1 MVKHLSVYHLI
12 PYISFSEY
20 EELVKMVEQHYLK
33 LITDIDIGGR
43 FKTGD
48 HLCDAHIEYIVD
60 RLQGAID
67 RAGFEPWNS
76 LFKGTNHQV
85 AENESVKLSLIVR
98 SALYATL
105 NCVRIPKNWTRALDN
120 KVKILLRSCIREFF
134 LNFSNY
140 CPLFDDTF
148 EYFDDTNELIPNYII
163 CESKLITAKALKRPQ
178 LTFMG
183 RLSIELLKKIWTHYY
198 AIRNPKRPIYI

>member
-1 MVKHLSVYHLI
+1 MVEMSHLV
-12 PYISFSEY
+12 PYISFREY
-20 EELVKMVEQHYLK
+20 EDLLKMVEQHYLK

-48 HLCDAHIEYIVD
+48 HLCDAHIEYIVH

-67 RAGFEPWNS
+67 RASFESWNS
-76 LFKGTNHQV
+76 LLKGTNHQV

-105 NCVRIPKNWTRALDN
+105 NCIRIPKNWTNALDN
-120 KVKILLRSCIREFF
+120 KVKLLLRSCVRDY
-134 LNFSNY
+134 FSNFGNY
-140 CPLFDDTF
+140 CRFFDDTF
-148 EYFDDTNELIPNYII
+148 EYFDDTNEFIPQYIL
-163 CESKLITAKALKRPQ
+163 CESKLITAKALKRP
-178 LTFMG
+178 LVAYMG

-198 AIRNPKRPIYI
+198 AIRNTKPFVSMQN